1 MLYPNTTA
9 TPASHRAAGN
19 PSGAASRLGS
29 VAASVAK
36 PLTATLMVLAIAASV
51 VLAVA
56 LPEPTPAAA
65 QTQDNNLVT
74 ITVEESGGNR
84 SASDANIEYSFTPV
98 PDSCDSGVTVPAV
111 QTFSDGTTTGGTTTH
126 QLDSRCSWQV
136 EFCQAGIVLS
146 ELPSPSDND
155 PDPLRPNINDGSFKL
170 TKVANENKLV
180 WLGAASAEDKAK
192 AVGRMNFFSPQACT
206 RKTVTVKPES
216 GSTSAIAARVIYTLS
231 PTGCNSGFTAPAQDQ
246 NDGRAVAG
254 GGRAHVLDAR
264 CSWNVVFCGA
274 TVKPSRGATALMNAD
289 GAIVVAN
296 KAEFTLTKSAAND
309 KLTYDPPSGAAAS
322 TDSDTS
328 VTDLNFTK
336 VEPGCIA
343 EVNVVVRV
351 VRPGASAAPSF
362 LELANTKWSLV
373 PVECNMGVTTPAS
386 QTQDDSTRDVLSSH
400 THSRFYNTHL
410 VDARC
415 DWTVNVCEG
424 IEIGLGDD
432 QSTDYKNIS
441 ASTSR
446 KSVTLLKNR
455 KLDDA
460 TDPDTRLQFKAGR
473 AFKSVTEVLI
483 YGPSCAQ
490 VAVAPAAGSTTS
502 ATAANVEYSLTP
514 SSCTGPSA
522 QANANGLL
530 RSATGELVHQLAVSC
545 DWTVQFCVATV
556 KLLNVAADPD
566 ITHATIPSGSFQLS
580 KNTATEMVANPID
593 AQSVLAVVKDEVLY
607 DASSN
612 TTNKA
617 VDRLEFSNP
626 LPCAPFAALHDTS
639 DSGDK
644 GDAIT
649 NDTTPKV
656 TVSNAT
662 AEATV
667 ALTATKG
674 SDTVSATADVPAGAT
689 SVDIDFTET
698 LAHGEW
704 VITGTHTPDGS
715 TTAATVSPLTLN
727 IDTMTPTVEI
737 SANPASLTVGG
748 SPATITFE
756 VSEEGTDF
764 DPEDHVTVNTSVAT
778 LSNFTEV
785 DDDTHTATLTAVSA
799 GTAEL
804 EVAADEFT
812 DAAGNDNAAP
822 SGTNGDNG
830 ELHVTV
836 NAAAGPSDAPTLEYV
851 GTDTGSGSGADAD
864 KKTSDDTPTFRVTGV
879 TSGATVVV
887 TAAHADGAT
896 KVYTKTNVSTASVNF
911 NFADDACG
919 AGNDESCDLD
929 TDGVWTVTAT
939 QTAPGDTIS
948 PASTAVMLTIDTVAP
963 TMTITAESTNLAVDG
978 NTKLTFTAIEPITG
992 FIASDITLTPASGV
1006 ASLSGF
1012 GPKANTANTWEATL
1026 TGTGTATA
1034 SVTVSVANN
1043 AFEDT
1048 AGTPYGTS
1056 GTETD
1061 GTTGKLQ
1068 VNFASGPPPNTAPL
1082 RVVGGAAKGADSG
1095 VVYTLT
1101 PVDCDAAVTRTP
1113 AKQTAANVLVENN
1126 VMNNHLDYRC
1136 DWVVQFESANPA
1148 CTAHLRMTTSDAVG
1162 TDFRVADRV
1171 RFQVTDEDGNTE
1183 TRTTAMAASTNWF
1196 TLHAGPGETASLY
1209 LAGNS
1214 TDMKFKF
1221 TNWHPRTLVD
1231 DPATVDDPNTEAVEN
1246 VENRLTYTVT
1256 WLRFGD
1262 CALPPNH
1269 ARVPVYDLSPAGVD
1283 VTYQFKAVRCVGI
1296 NPPPSQA
1303 RADGF
1308 DSDVFAGVEDP
1319 QDSTKTIPD
1328 ITHHLNLACDWEF
1341 SFADETNNCEV
1352 TAQVRLVSQA
1362 AANAATVTSGSLV
1375 LDGNLPLT
1383 AAEVAASVPT
1393 RKFDAWFQY
1402 DTATASTSRNGVEG
1416 LHLTADNAADK
1427 CGQTIELSN
1436 SATGAGQEAVI
1447 EFKPVLASNNN
1458 AACTPEE
1465 WMPVPPKPATGNA
1478 KVTLAPRESQN
1489 VVLDPNC
1496 NWDLSFT
1503 AGLGDCALSIQF
1515 KDTSDMDIGSAPIS
1529 VAAGATS
1536 HEVIVLTNPLRQGLS
1551 HTPRGGGSLTVVG
1564 SVEINACMSGPTA
1577 PANTHKVTVIDE
1589 FLPLNTKT
1597 YNLVSQACSSGG
1609 RTGVNLSVADADVTG
1624 NEYVHYLDYRC
1635 DWALVAEVTA
1645 GNPCKVKR
1653 SIEAVGPTAVHHTDA
1668 TTAVLTLSGDATGEQ
1683 ITYSDNS
1690 KVVDVVRLSP
1700 DNSTNSCV
1708 TLVNVSTPLPVAVVS
1723 DRSPDGSAPKNNFD
1737 IKPPQILLDVAPH
1750 QDGAACSVDSS
1761 SYQVNQGT
1769 GEEPGDII
1777 MLAAGDTTPGSRSL
1791 ALDKSCDWDIEFETS
1806 TGMTSLSV
1814 DGRVC
1819 YDLLPTQGAPR
1830 DCRELDPSKLVCYA
1844 KPLGPREE
1852 PAAGFPVNPSSVG
1865 TDCGPDDD
1873 LLVCTA
1879 AARVLDTS
1887 GMQIG
1892 AWVAG
1897 SALVGGGFN
1906 LESDSSG
1913 LMYQSA
1919 AVGSVEFT
1927 GCLELERPGTTVFQV
1942 YDDSGVAGDFTY
1954 TLVPSA
1960 CDDLVV
1966 DPTGPPIPPGYGTQ
1980 TKADG
1985 MVFGDAPGVYQH
1997 MLRRD
2002 CDWEVTFTGTS
2013 ECEAAAVWSFG
2024 ESGLE
2029 YVDSVLAADGATSVS
2044 LQLRQIQSSQF
2055 DDDASRRF
2063 NQQAREDGEV
2073 YDALRGFAYFPGGQM
2088 DDPYTVDTPGPHTP
2102 DTTGELAGSG
2112 LPPGNAPGPDEG
2124 GGQPSA
2130 PGNAYL
2136 DNSPAGPESLK
2147 AVNAVSLECA
2157 SVLEISTVMG
2167 LESPGIEL
2175 SAATTVTAPMSNN
2188 QEISSFTDCVASQSR
2203 LPGSSQ
2209 GVWVS
2214 DSIELASGDAP
2225 FSLVLDRDCTWQLRF
2240 ASVNSSCRAAA
2251 RIMSAASTPVELGFV
2266 KQSNPTSAETIP
2278 FAYDADG
2285 VMYTS
2290 TGGNATEV
2298 GAIEFYNCFYPS
2310 VALQTQ
2316 SVPAGSE
2323 VVIAF
2328 SNIGSQTNCG
2338 TVQGRSSQTV
2348 VPGSGQPPEL
2358 SNSQDTTL
2366 YEYFANH
2373 TKLKHNSYPA
2383 VLHAL
2388 ADDNSLCEYEITLP
2402 ADSGFGALQGGDK
2415 TLTVADSTALLLVK
2429 PLTQLTLENKTG
2441 TSTSHTPT
2449 TRRNVEVTLT
2459 PAAGCATD
2467 APAAIELTAVQTK
2480 TASLGVLQCG
2490 WTLQYQNAAADCQV
2504 SAQQKDD
2511 GANVGAAV
2519 TSAGGVGTLAL
2530 ISRDGS
2536 GTGKAYDPARMVV
2549 DEIEFTVTEMC
2560 FTTIPVT
2567 FSITGVTDDQ
2577 SGSYQGTVLQVL
2589 VEPTSTSPTG
2599 CTTVTVPLTLG
2610 SDNTATATQS
2620 LAKTPLS
2627 SSDTCEYTVTF
2638 EARKLTTGNVILSR
2652 NANATATVDTDGVS
2666 TATASAAYTAVY
2678 AATVTLENSTTAN
2691 HANHRLANMAN
2702 VVVTPG
2708 SGGCAANP
2716 STATTLSPA
2725 GTQTVTLGLTDCDL
2739 TLRFRNQLSNC
2750 QVSAQ
2755 AYGTD
2760 GNALSASPVTSTS
2773 SAAGTLTLSVDNLVT
2788 KLGAAAVGTIKFS
2801 VDTTG
2806 ANCITFFDG
2815 EVNVSVTDTGASSH
2829 ATTVLTAPVTTVG
2842 SGCTTVPDV
2851 RITLGATT
2859 TAMTT
2864 ASADVD
2870 DLIGKIWGGATCSY
2884 TVTFPAEVTST
2895 GTSSTTVVLERVG
2908 TPPALSAANDEVTV
2922 RFNAVRP
2929 ATITLVNATSPTSS
2943 HSSDQRKVV
2952 ITPIVSPGT
2961 RCPVSESAPFVLDTA
2976 SAKSKTVTLG
2986 TLPCSWG
2993 FTVANTDDDCGIT
3006 MRVKDP
3012 DGTAVLSADITWGHT
3027 LLLSVDSS
3035 RRTLLAT
3042 TSTEVGSA
3050 EFTVSDTC
3058 TTTFNGTLSVT
3069 VTDDESDNHNRTT
3082 ITVPVSSTG
3091 TGCSTGIANATITL
3105 GTNSATSTTA
3115 TATVSNLIDKP
3126 WNQSQCVYTAAF
3138 PRSVDSRF
3146 GTGSE
3151 VQLRTSD
3158 TSVSFRGPAG
3168 AASATASAAYTASR
3182 AATLGLSNATAANSA
3197 GHSSAAQRSVVITYG
3212 SGTCTPDPSQAPT
3225 LTPAASQNASQSV
3238 SLGTTD
3244 CNWSLSFRNTA
3255 SDCVVSAQPM
3265 GASGNA
3271 GSAVRGVTG
3280 TLQFSV
3286 DGDSREVSRNSQTVT
3301 SVEFTVTNDCDA
3313 TFSGTVSV
3321 TANDTL
3327 SETNH
3332 AGTTIN
3338 VSIASTSGVG
3348 CSSPSNVSVSLA
3360 ANGTAATRPTG
3371 NLVAK
3376 KAGTAACVYAVS
3388 FPPSQTSAV
3397 NPRFRLVRSTA
3408 ASVAISSTSRTAAA
3422 TYTAER
3428 IPDPPVLVAS
3438 VSSAGSVTEG
3448 DPLVFRASLLGP
3460 AVQQVQLNY
3469 RVSGAGDT
3477 VTGTATI
3484 DSGQTATEISIPTG
3498 DDNLDEGDQTIRITL
3513 TSATGGATIDPAGST
3528 ATGIV
3533 KDNDDP
3539 PVVLLDTAS
3548 IQGDR
3553 LRFTVELSEVSG
3565 REVRVNYS
3573 FTSGS
3578 GVTLIEAGLK
3588 AVAVSRVFDS
3598 ALAAGGRPLT
3608 VRLTSAQNASIDPN
3622 NREIAVRSPG
3632 HTWQFHVVSQT
3643 GTRPSQIAERLGF
3656 GFGWSLFSWSNSS
3669 QRWIKHTAASGGSAR
3684 LSAGTTIVFRG
3695 GDPSE
3700 AELDSAGLGRPSR
3713 VTLRQGWNIF
3723 APAEAATGL
3732 TTSDFQRTANGGS
3745 AVFFD
3750 PRLIDCDRVAGVVVI
3765 YTYDQ
3770 LDSRAQN
3777 GFRIALP
3784 CHPQLQRTTGIP
3796 AITSIDSNDTI
3807 YAWFNS
3813 TTPVTLTFRDGRY
3826 SPA

>member
-1 MLYPNTTA
+1 MRPLLLAP
-9 TPASHRAAGN
+9 TPASNHPAAPPRQISGSAARIHASRIHAGSAGRSSAGTRTRAAGTARGLAK
-19 PSGAASRLGS
+19 PLVATLMVLS
-29 VAASVAK
+29 VAASVV
-36 PLTATLMVLAIAASV
+36 LT
-51 VLAVA
+51 VA
-56 LPEPTPAAA
+56 LSEPAPAAA
-65 QTQDNNLVT
+65 QSAVS
-74 ITVEESGGNR
+74 ITVSPASGSV
-84 SASDANIEYSFTPV
+84 SALDAKVEYALTP
-98 PDSCDSGVTVPAV
+98 DCAQSVTNVPAA
-111 QTFSDGTTTGGTTTH
+111 QDET
-126 QLDSRCSWQV
+126 
-136 EFCQAGIVLS
+136 
-146 ELPSPSDND
+146 
-155 PDPLRPNINDGSFKL
+155 
-170 TKVANENKLV
+170 
-180 WLGAASAEDKAK
+180 
-192 AVGRMNFFSPQACT
+192 
-206 RKTVTVKPES
+206 S
-216 GSTSAIAARVIYTLS
+216 GSSVS
-231 PTGCNSGFTAPAQDQ
+231 
-246 NDGRAVAG
+246 G
-254 GGRAHVLDAR
+254 GGRQHSLDAQ
-264 CSWNVVFCGA
+264 CDWKAEFCGA
-274 TVKPSRGATALMNAD
+274 TVKPSRGATALTDAD
-289 GAIVVAN
+289 GDVVIAN
-296 KAEFTLTKSAAND
+296 KTEFTLTKTSGNDGFTYEAATGSD
-309 KLTYDPPSGAAAS
+309 K
-322 TDSDTS
+322 S
-328 VTDLNFTK
+328 VTDLKFTLAGAGCNLTEFKIFPGSSNVEQSGELYMIVPSDCAMEVQPVPPIQTEEHGVKTK
-336 VEPGCIA
+336 VRAPDGTLVDSVIERHLLDNRCSWRVHFCASDSISYGTAPGNTFVHARTTDVYDSTSAVGYELRTGSSDRYRTVRLGVTGVGAAIPLEPDPDSDGLRYRKLGT
-343 EVNVVVRV
+343 NRQ
-351 VRPGASAAPSF
+351 GAKSPSF
-362 LELANTKWSLV
+362 T
-373 PVECNMGVTTPAS
+373 PV
-386 QTQDDSTRDVLSSH
+386 
-400 THSRFYNTHL
+400 
-410 VDARC
+410 
-415 DWTVNVCEG
+415 
-424 IEIGLGDD
+424 
-432 QSTDYKNIS
+432 S
-441 ASTSR
+441 AL
-446 KSVTLLKNR
+446 SVTPKQVTPVASEAALLTSTAPTQHTPPR
-455 KLDDA
+455 
-460 TDPDTRLQFKAGR
+460 TDIRQVCTR
-473 AFKSVTEVLI
+473 
-483 YGPSCAQ
+483 
-490 VAVAPAAGSTTS
+490 VAVAPESGSTS
-502 ATAANVEYSLTP
+502 AAEALSGYTFTPNNCLANLMRDQNGNDVFPPRETLDPAA
-514 SSCTGPSA
+514 TGYLQGYVGA
-522 QANANGLL
+522 QASSHGGLDAA
-530 RSATGELVHQLAVSC
+530 SGVIYHQLPVDC
-545 DWTVQFCVATV
+545 DWAVEFCQASV
-556 KLLNVAADPD
+556 KLNSGDTTQHTASD
-566 ITHATIPSGSFQLS
+566 GSFTLNRNWPP
-580 KNTATEMVANPID
+580 KNTPAEENNIESVFSITDDSTVVRLA
-593 AQSVLAVVKDEVLY
+593 SVLRYNNDNSKPVDKLVFSNPVNQECGTTMKLHADSDSGAKGDNIT
-607 DASSN
+607 SN
-612 TTNKA
+612 TTLK
-617 VDRLEFSNP
+617 F
-626 LPCAPFAALHDTS
+626 
-639 DSGDK
+639 
-644 GDAIT
+644 
-649 NDTTPKV
+649 
-656 TVSNAT
+656 TVNRAT
-662 AEATV
+662 AGASVT
-667 ALTATKG
+667 LTATKG
-674 SDTVSATADVPAGAT
+674 SDTVSKTATVGSSET
-689 SVDIDFTET
+689 SVDLDFSGNTCDSSPGTAGTEACGT
-698 LAHGEW
+698 FAHGDW
-704 VITGTHTPDGS
+704 VITGTHTPSGS
-715 TTAATVSPLTLN
+715 TAAALPSITITV
-727 IDTMTPTVEI
+727 DTTKPTVEI
-737 SANPASLTVGG
+737 MSSASSIAVGG

-756 VSEEGTDF
+756 ISEEGTDF
-764 DPEDHVTVNTSVAT
+764 DPEDHVTVNISVAT

-785 DDDTHTATLTAVSA
+785 DGDTHTATLTAVSA

-822 SGTNGDNG
+822 AGNKGSLD
-830 ELHVTV
+830 VTV
-836 NAAAGPSDAPTLEYV
+836 NAAAVPVVSDAPTLAYV

-864 KKTSDDTPTFRVTGV
+864 KETSDITPTFRVTGV
-879 TSGATVVV
+879 TSGANVVV

-948 PASTAVMLTIDTVAP
+948 PASAAVMLTIDTVAP
-963 TMTITAESTNLAVDG
+963 TMTIAAESTNLAVDG

-1006 ASLSGF
+1006 ARLSGF

-1026 TGTGTATA
+1026 TGTGSATA
-1034 SVTVSVANN
+1034 SVTVSVAAN
-1043 AFEDT
+1043 AFEDI

-1061 GTTGKLQ
+1061 GSTGALQ
-1068 VNFASGPPPNTAPL
+1068 VNFTSGPPPNSAPL

-1095 VVYTLT
+1095 VVYSLT
-1101 PVDCDAAVTRTP
+1101 PVECADAVIPTP
-1113 AKQTAANVLVENN
+1113 AVQTAANVLVENN

-1171 RFQVTDEDGNTE
+1171 PFQVTDEDGNTE

-1196 TLHAGPGETASLY
+1196 TLHAGPGETAALY

-1214 TDMKFKF
+1214 ADMKFEF

-1231 DPATVDDPNTEAVEN
+1231 NPATPNV
-1246 VENRLTYTVT
+1246 VENRLTYTIT

-1319 QDSTKTIPD
+1319 QDSTKTIQD
-1328 ITHHLNLACDWEF
+1328 STHHLNLACDWEF

-1383 AAEVAASVPT
+1383 AAEVAASVPA

-1416 LHLTADNAADK
+1416 LHLTADNAAGK
-1427 CGQTIELSN
+1427 CGREIQFFNTVN
-1436 SATGAGQEAVI
+1436 SAGSARV
-1447 EFKPVLASNNN
+1447 EFEPVTPPANTAS
-1458 AACTPEE
+1458 CTPSD
-1465 WMPVPPKPATGNA
+1465 WAAGPPKPATGNA
-1478 KVTLAPRESQN
+1478 AIVLAAPALQTVTLA
-1489 VVLDPNC
+1489 DNC
-1496 NWDLSFT
+1496 SWK
-1503 AGLGDCALSIQF
+1503 LSIS
-1515 KDTSDMDIGSAPIS
+1515 SDLEACAVRYQLYGTGDFPGTPIGSLVT

-1536 HEVIVLTNPLRQGLS
+1536 SETVTLV
-1551 HTPRGGGSLTVVG
+1551 GGGSGLTYTPTEGSAQQVHRVVLD
-1564 SVEINACMSGPTA
+1564 SCPTSAAA
-1577 PANTHKVTVIDE
+1577 PANTHKVTVIDQL
-1589 FLPLNTKT
+1589 LPHDTKDFA
-1597 YNLVSQACSSGG
+1597 LVSFGCSGG
-1609 RTGVNLSVADADVTG
+1609 GTNGVNLTAANTVAFG
-1624 NEYVHYLDYRC
+1624 NEYAFYLDYRC
-1635 DWALVAEVTA
+1635 DWRMVTEAASGNACSLKVALENTTGTEHHSVTGVISLVLMGSA
-1645 GNPCKVKR
+1645 
-1653 SIEAVGPTAVHHTDA
+1653 TANNIYYS
-1668 TTAVLTLSGDATGEQ
+1668 TASQ
-1683 ITYSDNS
+1683 
-1690 KVVDVVRLSP
+1690 VVDVVRLSA

-1844 KPLGPREE
+1844 KPLGAREE

-1960 CDDLVV
+1960 CDDLKDLEEEL
-1966 DPTGPPIPPGYGTQ
+1966 DPTAPPVPPEVANTQ
-1980 TKADG
+1980 TKVDG

-2029 YVDSVLAADGATSVS
+2029 YVDSVLAADGTTSVTVK
-2044 LQLRQIQSSQF
+2044 LRQIQSAQF
-2055 DDDASRRF
+2055 DEDAPRRS

-2285 VMYTS
+2285 VMYTP

-2348 VPGSGQPPEL
+2348 VPGSGQPQL

-2383 VLHAL
+2383 VLHVL
-2388 ADDNSLCEYEITLP
+2388 ADDNSLCEYEIILP
-2402 ADSGFGALQGGDK
+2402 VADGFGALQGGDK
-2415 TLTVADSTALLLVK
+2415 VLTAADSTALLLVK
-2429 PLTQLTLENKTG
+2429 PLTQLSLENKTG
-2441 TSTSHTPT
+2441 TGTSHTPT
-2449 TRRNVEVTLT
+2449 TRRNVEVTLI
-2459 PAAGCATD
+2459 PAAGCGTD
-2467 APAAIELTAVQTK
+2467 APAAVELTAVQTK

-2504 SAQQKDD
+2504 SAQQKND

-2519 TSAGGVGTLAL
+2519 DSAGGVGTLAL

-2549 DEIEFTVTEMC
+2549 DEVEFTVTEMC

-2577 SGSYQGTVLQVL
+2577 SGNYQGTVLQVL
-2589 VEPTSTSPTG
+2589 VEPTSASPTG

-2610 SDNTATATQS
+2610 SDNMASATQS
-2620 LAKTPLS
+2620 LVKTPLS
-2627 SSDTCEYTVTF
+2627 STDTCEYTVTF

-2678 AATVTLENSTTAN
+2678 AATVTLENATAAN
-2691 HANHRLANMAN
+2691 HDNHRLANMAN

-2725 GTQTVTLGLTDCDL
+2725 GTQTVTLGLTDCTL
-2739 TLRFRNQLSNC
+2739 TLTFRNQLSNC

-2773 SAAGTLTLSVDNLVT
+2773 SGEGTLTLSVDNLVT
-2788 KLGAAAVGTIKFS
+2788 KLGSDAVGTIKFS

-2806 ANCITFFDG
+2806 ANCTTFFDG

-2829 ATTVLTAPVTTVG
+2829 ATTPLIAPVTTVG

-2859 TAMTT
+2859 TTMTT

-2884 TVTFPAEVTST
+2884 TVTFLEEVNST
-2895 GTSSTTVVLERVG
+2895 GPSLTETVVLERVG
-2908 TPPALSAANDEVTV
+2908 STPPALSAANDEVTV

-2943 HSSDQRKVV
+2943 HSSDQRKVA

-3069 VTDDESDNHNRTT
+3069 VTDDESADHDDTE

-3091 TGCSTGIANATITL
+3091 TGCSTNVPNATITL
-3105 GTNSATSTTA
+3105 GTNTATSTTA
-3115 TATVSNLIDKP
+3115 TATVTGLIDKP

-3138 PRSVDSRF
+3138 PGSVNSMA

-3151 VQLRTSD
+3151 VQLRTTN
-3158 TSVSFRGPAG
+3158 TSVGFNGPTS

-3182 AATLGLSNATAANSA
+3182 AASLDLNNATSA
-3197 GHSSAAQRSVVITYG
+3197 SSAHTPTTRRNVVVAPG
-3212 SGTCTPDPSQAPT
+3212 AGTCTPDPSTVPT
-3225 LTPAASQNASQSV
+3225 LNPGASQSV
-3238 SLGTTD
+3238 ALGTTD
-3244 CNWSLSFRNTA
+3244 CTWSLSFDNPA
-3255 SDCVVSAQPM
+3255 SDCVVEAQLK
-3265 GASGNA
+3265 GADGTSDVGLP
-3271 GSAVRGVTG
+3271 VRGVGG
-3280 TLQFSV
+3280 TLRFSV
-3286 DGDSREVSRNSQTVT
+3286 DGDDRQVSNNGQVVGAVTFTVT
-3301 SVEFTVTNDCDA
+3301 SDCDA
-3313 TFSGTVSV
+3313 TFNGSVSVSV
-3321 TANDTL
+3321 TDEISEDSHANT
-3327 SETNH
+3327 SFPVSVSP
-3332 AGTTIN
+3332 AG
-3338 VSIASTSGVG
+3338 GVG
-3348 CSSPSNVSVSLA
+3348 CS
-3360 ANGTAATRPTG
+3360 ATRSVNLNLTANNNASGSVPG
-3371 NLVAK
+3371 LVAK
-3376 KAGTAACVYAVS
+3376 KAGTTACSYNVS
-3388 FPPSQTSAV
+3388 FPPSVVSAG
-3397 NPRFRLVRSTA
+3397 NSRIRLGTTA
-3408 ASVAISSTSRTAAA
+3408 ASATITAAA
-3422 TYTAER
+3422 PRASASYTAEL

-3438 VSSAGSVTEG
+3438 VFSAGSVTEG
-3448 DPLVFRASLLGP
+3448 QPLVFRASLLGP
-3460 AVQQVQLNY
+3460 APQPVQLGY
-3469 RVSGAGDT
+3469 SVSGLGDAAT
-3477 VTGTATI
+3477 TGTATI
-3484 DSGQTATEISIPTG
+3484 NPGQVATEISVPTQSN
-3498 DDNLDEGDQTIRITL
+3498 DLDNDDQTIRVTL
-3513 TSATGGATIDPAGST
+3513 TSATGGASIDPAGRS

-3533 KDNDDP
+3533 KDDDDP
-3539 PVVLLDTAS
+3539 PVAS
-3548 IQGDR
+3548 LGSLSVSGDR

-3565 REVRVNYS
+3565 RQVKVSY
-3573 FTSGS
+3573 TSAAGS
-3578 GVTLIEAGLK
+3578 GIALIEAGQE
-3588 AVAVSRVFDS
+3588 AVEVSRVFDS
-3598 ALAAGGRPLT
+3598 SLAAGGRSLT
-3608 VRLTSAQNASIDPN
+3608 VRLTSAQNASLDLN
-3622 NREIAVRSPG
+3622 DREGSARSPG

-3643 GTRPSQIAERLGF
+3643 GTQPSQIAERLGF

-3669 QRWIKHTAASGGSAR
+3669 QRWIKHTAASGGSTR

-3723 APAEAATGL
+3723 APAEAAVGL

-3750 PRLIDCDRVAGVVVI
+3750 TRLIDCDRVAGVLVI

-3770 LDSRAQN
+3770 LDARAQN
-3777 GFRIALP
+3777 GFRVALP

-3826 SPA
+3826 TPA